1 MTPPPRSVTL
11 GYVEK
16 LPAPELPRWI
26 AKEVPFNRYRVAV
39 GDGLRMHVM
48 ETGRGRP
55 VLMMHG
61 NPTWGFLY
69 RKVAMCLQ
77 GQRLRLI
84 MPDLVG
90 FGFSDKPRDF
100 SAHTIRNHSRWIG
113 SLIDQLALDEVILL
127 VQDWGG
133 ALGVHPFTVRQ
144 DRLRG
149 LVVLNTVLDP
159 PTPGF
164 KPTAFHR
171 FSHIPLISDF
181 AFRVLPLPQAALSLV
196 QGDKHS
202 IRGNVARAYRYPLR
216 HFRDRVAPLATAR
229 MAVDRMDHP
238 SIPALQECAQLLG
251 SFDGPIAMVWG
262 RRDPILARALK
273 RTRALL
279 GDPPVTE
286 TQAGHFLQEE
296 VPDEIAAA
304 VLDVSVRLSR
314 ALAEAAHEQA

>member
-1 MTPPPRSVTL
+1 MD
-11 GYVEK
+11 K
-16 LPAPELPRWI
+16 LPAPDLPEWI
-26 AKEVPFNRYRVAV
+26 AKELPFTRYRVAV

-55 VLMMHG
+55 VLMVHG

-77 GQRLRLI
+77 GQGLRLI
-84 MPDLVG
+84 MPDLIG
-90 FGFSDKPRDF
+90 FGLSDKPRDF
-100 SAHTIRNHSRWIG
+100 SVHTIRNHSKWLG
-113 SLIDQLALDEVILL
+113 SLIDQLEIDEVILV

-133 ALGVHPFTVRQ
+133 AIGVHPFTTRQ
-144 DRLRG
+144 NRLG
-149 LVVLNTVLDP
+149 GMVVLNTVLDAP
-159 PTPGF
+159 APGF

-171 FSHIPLISDF
+171 FSHMPILSDI
-181 AFRVLPLPQAALSLV
+181 AFRLLPLPQAALHV
-196 QGDKHS
+196 AQGDKSS

-216 HFRDRVAPLATAR
+216 RFRDRVAPLATAR
-229 MAVDRMDHP
+229 MAVDRMGHP
-238 SIPALQECAQLLG
+238 SIPALEECGELVA
-251 SFDGPIAMVWG
+251 SFDGPKAMVWG

-273 RTRALL
+273 RTKALL

-304 VLDVSVRLSR
+304 VLDVNARLGR
-314 ALAEAAHEQA
+314 AAAQATHEQA